1 MNPTELALFS
11 ANEQTLLVATEP
23 ARLALMSEDELGDA
37 LLLVR
42 RARNKYS
49 KLHRRQGSAT
59 VGEVGRRAATQSQN
73 LRTLRKAEI
82 FEDALARVSRA
93 YATAAKA
100 AATQLKSE
108 RLALAKA
115 ATATSPAAP
124 KAAKSTAKAAQTKG
138 TTPSGRGVVPA
149 RLPPQPPQQ
158 PRRHV
163 HRLGLRLPQRPGERG
178 GGRRKRRG
186 GVGGAGWVERGITRD
201 EEERD
206 PLLPIIVW

>member
-49 KLHRRQGSAT
+49 KLHRRQGSTT

-108 RLALAKA
+108 RLALAAA
-115 ATATSPAAP
+115 ATSSSPAAAP
-124 KAAKSTAKAAQTKG
+124 KAPKSTAKAGKSDGRTAA
-138 TTPSGRGVVPA
+138 GRGVQPASATASPA
-149 RLPPQPPQQ
+149 R
-158 PRRHV
+158 
-163 HRLGLRLPQRPGERG
+163 RG
-178 GGRRKRRG
+178 SSKAQGAKRQ
-186 GVGGAGWVERGITRD
+186 AKRD
-201 EEERD
+201 SR
-206 PLLPIIVW
+206 

>member
-11 ANEQTLLVATEP
+11 QAEQTLLVAVEP

-49 KLHRRQGSAT
+49 TLHRRQAGAT
-59 VGEVGRRAATQSQN
+59 VTDVGRRSATQSQN

-93 YATAAKA
+93 YAGAAKA
-100 AATQLKSE
+100 TATQLKSE

-115 ATATSPAAP
+115 ATTPAPAAP
-124 KAAKSTAKAAQTKG
+124 KAAKSTVKPAQTKG

-149 RLPPQPPQQ
+149 SATASPA
-158 PRRHV
+158 
-163 HRLGLRLPQRPGERG
+163 
-178 GGRRKRRG
+178 RRG
-186 GVGGAGWVERGITRD
+186 SSKAQGAKRQAKRD
-201 EEERD
+201 SR
-206 PLLPIIVW
+206 

>member
-1 MNPTELALFS
+1 MEHMMNPTELALFS

-93 YATAAKA
+93 YAGAARA

-115 ATATSPAAP
+115 ATVTPAAGP
-124 KAAKSTAKAAQTKG
+124 KAAKSTVKSSQTKG
-138 TTPSGRGVVPA
+138 RTASGKGVVPA
-149 RLPPQPPQQ
+149 SATASPA
-158 PRRHV
+158 
-163 HRLGLRLPQRPGERG
+163 
-178 GGRRKRRG
+178 RRG
-186 GVGGAGWVERGITRD
+186 SSKAQGARRQAKRD
-201 EEERD
+201 SR
-206 PLLPIIVW
+206 

>member
-11 ANEQTLLVATEP
+11 ADEQTLLVATEP
-23 ARLALMSEDELGDA
+23 ARLALMSEDEIGEA

-49 KLHRRQGSAT
+49 KLHRRQASAT
-59 VGEVGRRAATQSQN
+59 VSEVGRRASTQSQN

-93 YATAAKA
+93 YAAAAKA

-115 ATATSPAAP
+115 ATTPAPAAP
-124 KAAKSTAKAAQTKG
+124 KAAKSTAKPGQTKS
-138 TTPSGRGVVPA
+138 TTAAGRGVVPA
-149 RLPPQPPQQ
+149 SATASPA
-158 PRRHV
+158 
-163 HRLGLRLPQRPGERG
+163 
-178 GGRRKRRG
+178 RRG
-186 GVGGAGWVERGITRD
+186 SSKAQGAKRQAKRD
-201 EEERD
+201 SR
-206 PLLPIIVW
+206 

>member
-49 KLHRRQGSAT
+49 KLHRRQASAT
-59 VGEVGRRAATQSQN
+59 VAEVGRRAATQSQN

-93 YATAAKA
+93 YANAAKA
-100 AATQLKSE
+100 AAAELKSQ
-108 RLALAKA
+108 RLALAKS
-115 ATATSPAAP
+115 ATVVPAAP
-124 KAAKSTAKAAQTKG
+124 AAAPKSTTKPSSSQGRTAA
-138 TTPSGRGVVPA
+138 GRGVVPA
-149 RLPPQPPQQ
+149 SATASPA
-158 PRRHV
+158 
-163 HRLGLRLPQRPGERG
+163 
-178 GGRRKRRG
+178 RRG
-186 GVGGAGWVERGITRD
+186 SSKAQGAKRQAKRD
-201 EEERD
+201 SR
-206 PLLPIIVW
+206 

>member
-11 ANEQTLLVATEP
+11 AAEQTLLVATEP

-49 KLHRRQGSAT
+49 KLHRRQASAT
-59 VGEVGRRAATQSQN
+59 VAEVGRRSATQSQN

-93 YATAAKA
+93 YSSAAKA

-115 ATATSPAAP
+115 ATVPAPSAP
-124 KAAKSTAKAAQTKG
+124 KAPKSTSKSPQTKG
-138 TTPSGRGVVPA
+138 RTAAGRGVVPA
-149 RLPPQPPQQ
+149 SATASPA
-158 PRRHV
+158 
-163 HRLGLRLPQRPGERG
+163 
-178 GGRRKRRG
+178 RRG
-186 GVGGAGWVERGITRD
+186 SSKAQGAKRQAKRD
-201 EEERD
+201 SR
-206 PLLPIIVW
+206 

>member
-11 ANEQTLLVATEP
+11 ADEQTLLVATEP

-49 KLHRRQGSAT
+49 KLYRRQASAT
-59 VGEVGRRAATQSQN
+59 VSEVGRRAATQSQN

-115 ATATSPAAP
+115 ATTPAPAAP
-124 KAAKSTAKAAQTKG
+124 KAAKSTAKPAQTKG
-138 TTPSGRGVVPA
+138 TTASGRGVVPA
-149 RLPPQPPQQ
+149 SATASPA
-158 PRRHV
+158 
-163 HRLGLRLPQRPGERG
+163 
-178 GGRRKRRG
+178 RRG
-186 GVGGAGWVERGITRD
+186 SSKAQGAKRQAKRD
-201 EEERD
+201 SR
-206 PLLPIIVW
+206 

>member
-49 KLHRRQGSAT
+49 KLHRRQASAT
-59 VGEVGRRAATQSQN
+59 VSAVGRRAATQSQN

-93 YATAAKA
+93 YSSAARA
-100 AATQLKSE
+100 AASQLKSE

-115 ATATSPAAP
+115 GAVMPAATP
-124 KAAKSTAKAAQTKG
+124 KPSKSTAKASQTKG
-138 TTPSGRGVVPA
+138 RTAAGRGVVPA
-149 RLPPQPPQQ
+149 SATASPA
-158 PRRHV
+158 
-163 HRLGLRLPQRPGERG
+163 
-178 GGRRKRRG
+178 RRG
-186 GVGGAGWVERGITRD
+186 SSTAQGARRQAKRD
-201 EEERD
+201 AR
-206 PLLPIIVW
+206 